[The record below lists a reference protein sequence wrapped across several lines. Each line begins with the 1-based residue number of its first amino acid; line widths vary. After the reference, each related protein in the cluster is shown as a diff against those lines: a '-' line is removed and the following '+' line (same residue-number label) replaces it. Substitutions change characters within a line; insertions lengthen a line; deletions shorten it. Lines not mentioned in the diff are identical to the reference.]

1 MSLLKKLRALCP
13 SAADRAAARRRLAAV
28 VLPADLERI
37 DALEQICREALEA
50 LETHRDSAKKLQR
63 ILFGP
68 KTEKA
73 KNICPPTDPPAD
85 PTGPKKKRKGH
96 GRRGSRQYT
105 GANQVQ
111 VPHPTIMAGQCC
123 EECGRGKMRPQGR
136 PAVVTRL
143 EASPLVRATVYTL
156 EVWRCDTCGV
166 TATAP
171 PPPQAGT
178 TKYADNVGVA
188 VSIARYGGGLPNQRL
203 ARLQEDFG
211 VPMPEGTQW
220 ELTKAAAQAPGVVL
234 EELIRQTAQ
243 SSLVHNDDTG
253 MRVQELRKSGS
264 PTAAEIDPQRT
275 GTFTTSLIGTVA
287 GHPVA
292 LFFTG
297 WKHAGENLADLL
309 AQRAPDLGAPIQ
321 MCDALSRNLPKD
333 FTTLLGL
340 CLSHGRREFVDIHTA
355 FPAECQR
362 VITALGEVYHFDA
375 QAKKA
380 RMDAEQRLKHHQTH
394 SAPVMREL
402 KNWLDQQM
410 DGHKVE
416 PNSGLGKAINYL
428 RKHWDPLTLF
438 LRHAGAPL
446 DNNICERALKMAIL
460 HRKNS
465 LGYKTVEGARV
476 GDLFMSLI
484 QTCRLNRINAYQY
497 LLALV
502 RNIAAVTRNPAAWL
516 PWNYPTHLTA
526 ERSAAAPG
534 VV

>member
-1 MSLLKKLRALCP
+1 MSLLKKLRALCQ

-37 DALEQICREALEA
+37 DALEQICREALDA

-188 VSIARYGGGLPNQRL
+188 VSIAPLWG
-203 ARLQEDFG
+203 
-211 VPMPEGTQW
+211 W
-220 ELTKAAAQAPGVVL
+220 AAQPA
-234 EELIRQTAQ
+234 
-243 SSLVHNDDTG
+243 TG
-253 MRVQELRKSGS
+253 AL
-264 PTAAEIDPQRT
+264 
-275 GTFTTSLIGTVA
+275 A
-287 GHPVA
+287 GGFRGP
-292 LFFTG
+292 
-297 WKHAGENLADLL
+297 HAGRHPMGTN
-309 AQRAPDLGAPIQ
+309 QSRGPGPRSRLGG
-321 MCDALSRNLPKD
+321 
-333 FTTLLGL
+333 T
-340 CLSHGRREFVDIHTA
+340 
-355 FPAECQR
+355 
-362 VITALGEVYHFDA
+362 
-375 QAKKA
+375 
-380 RMDAEQRLKHHQTH
+380 
-394 SAPVMREL
+394 
-402 KNWLDQQM
+402 
-410 DGHKVE
+410 
-416 PNSGLGKAINYL
+416 
-428 RKHWDPLTLF
+428 DP
-438 LRHAGAPL
+438 
-446 DNNICERALKMAIL
+446 
-460 HRKNS
+460 S
-465 LGYKTVEGARV
+465 
-476 GDLFMSLI
+476 
-484 QTCRLNRINAYQY
+484 NRSI
-497 LLALV
+497 
-502 RNIAAVTRNPAAWL
+502 I
-516 PWNYPTHLTA
+516 
-526 ERSAAAPG
+526 PG
-534 VV
+534 P